1 MSIDETVRPEENG
14 PAGSQIS
21 QSLKGRSRCDLL
33 AILELVETLV
43 RGRDWDGLTEL
54 FRDT

>member
-1 MSIDETVRPEENG
+1 VSIDETVRPEENG